1 MIITEDSQG
10 NGQKDTGKDLLKLLV
25 FGILCVLPF
34 LQDRMT
40 YQMSVENEMS
50 ANQMVMTIEGYSA
63 AKVVA
68 TSFYGFIMTDLGVYR
83 FLNLTLKNE
92 QEPQDKFEAFWAKFL
107 IVSDRIVDNLPLLIY
122 QVGWR
127 IGVAVY
133 WIIYFI
139 PFFGAAIYSGVQ
151 HWKLAWVQSSGT
163 KIERFKLYR
172 RMTRFTAL
180 AFILYLLIPTAGASV
195 SAQYLVPAGLFLFGV
210 MLNKMI
216 SNYHKMV

>member
-1 MIITEDSQG
+1 MIITEEPQS
-10 NGQKDTGKDLLKLLV
+10 NGQKDTRKDLLRWLI

-34 LQDRMT
+34 LQDRMS

-50 ANQMVMTIEGYSA
+50 ANQMVMTIEGYSTAKAVA
-63 AKVVA
+63 A
-68 TSFYGFIMTDLGVYR
+68 SFYGFIMTDLGVYR
-83 FLNLTLKNE
+83 FLNLTLKNDK
-92 QEPQDKFEAFWAKFL
+92 EPQDKFEAFWAKFL

-122 QVGWR
+122 QMGWR

-139 PFFGAAIYSGVQ
+139 PFFGASIYSGVQ
-151 HWKLAWVQSSGT
+151 HWKLAWVQSSGS
-163 KIERFKLYR
+163 KIERFKMYR

-180 AFILYLLIPTAGASV
+180 AFILYLLIPTAGV
-195 SAQYLVPAGLFLFGV
+195 SISGQYLVPGGLFLLGV

-216 SNYHKMV
+216 SSYHKMV